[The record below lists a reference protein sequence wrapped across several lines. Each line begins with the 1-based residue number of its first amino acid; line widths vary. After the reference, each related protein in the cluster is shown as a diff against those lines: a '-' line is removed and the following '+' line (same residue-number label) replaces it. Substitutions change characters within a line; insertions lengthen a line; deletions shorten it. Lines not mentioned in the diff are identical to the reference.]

1 MGILAVTLIPGFW
14 PIYPLLV
21 LPLLLTGPLAVRN
34 LPLKHA
40 LRAAALAG
48 VLSGTLASLCLAV
61 AWQVTG
67 SWYWMLT
74 SAASARPMP
83 ALPRVSIL
91 PPEWMTWPQQD
102 ILFLQPLMAVA
113 LGLLAV
119 ILGPFGQAML
129 ETTGRWLPG
138 SLRGRLRLAFG
149 VLTVLTLGLG
159 MIGFSM
165 IEEMHMRTHR
175 LQLQMDWQREL
186 GNARAVLDQQLEM
199 RVAGAELSDAAA
211 QQEQVSQT
219 YQRLSSTAPRTGISG
234 NRDDIQSLLTRYK
247 PLLDKAISTHEVYLA
262 TDADPIALTA
272 AVTTLG
278 KLQRA
283 VETDVTEVLAGSD
296 LSHHERLISVMGM
309 VAVVAGL
316 VLWTGERVIQTIGG
330 PLAVLGAQ
338 VHRVARGDFSR
349 RIFGRGPDELRRL
362 GDSVNQM
369 TADLARLYAVERE
382 GRAMAES
389 VARRERELS
398 EAKEFWT
405 NTLVHDLK
413 NPLALI
419 AGWSDLLQDSRHG
432 SLDPSQTMAVT
443 QIQQAAEA
451 LADLVADIN
460 DSFRLQAEALP
471 LRREPVAPRDL
482 LAPVADKYR
491 GLGLP
496 VPNVHVVGQ
505 PAPVLA
511 DVRLVSRVLHNLIGN
526 AYKHA
531 GESAQVVLVAETAG
545 ERVRFSVD
553 DSGPGVPES
562 ERSRIF
568 ERFAQGRGS
577 ARGSGL
583 GLAFC
588 KLVVEQLGGRIW
600 AAASP
605 MGGARIAFELPLALA
620 EAASPPREDASI
632 LSAPRVA

>member
-349 RIFGRGPDELRRL
+349 RISGRGPDELRRL